1 MPNRITSPTE
11 GYQQLE
17 TMLVKQLLDA
27 SGAFKGSG
35 ASGSDLR
42 MGMFV
47 EALADA
53 VAKSGGFGL
62 AAMLEKQLGPASEA
76 GAPAAGAW
84 DDPNSDV
91 ALPDGY
97 AAPDQSQGPTSPQ
110 MPPSG
115 ASRTS
120 PAAAPAPTLSLTPY
134 SGAAG
139 EIETRVTSGF
149 GNRIHPLEGH
159 TKFHTGVDLA
169 AAPGS
174 RVRAV
179 ADGVVKEAGPRGAY
193 GNVVEIAH
201 PDGTSTL
208 YAHNASLLVKAGDAV
223 AAGAPIALAGATG
236 RVTGPHLHFELREH
250 DRPVDPQKAVSANL
264 VARALIKYRDGA
276 DAEDGVKS
284 EKGVPPRA
292 GVGP

>member
-1 MPNRITSPTE
+1 MPNRISSPTE

-17 TMLVKQLLDA
+17 TLLVKQLLEA

-53 VAKSGGFGL
+53 VVKSGGFGL
-62 AAMLEKQLGPASEA
+62 AAMLEKQLGSANE
-76 GAPAAGAW
+76 GAPAASGAW

-91 ALPDGY
+91 PLPDGY
-97 AAPDQSQGPTSPQ
+97 AAPDPGQAAGSTPGPR
-110 MPPSG
+110 
-115 ASRTS
+115 A
-120 PAAAPAPTLSLTPY
+120 AAAPLPNGPRPAPAFSLTPY
-134 SGAAG
+134 SGGEG

-149 GNRIHPLEGH
+149 GTRVHPLDGQ

-201 PDGTSTL
+201 PDGSSTL
-208 YAHNASLLVKAGDAV
+208 YAHNASLLVKTGDPVTAGE
-223 AAGAPIALAGATG
+223 PIALAGSTG
-236 RVTGPHLHFELREH
+236 RVTGPHLHFELRQH
-250 DRPVDPQKAVSANL
+250 DHPVDPQKAVSANL

>member
-1 MPNRITSPTE
+1 MPNRISSPTE

-17 TMLVKQLLDA
+17 TLLVKQLLEA

-42 MGMFV
+42 MGLFV

-62 AAMLEKQLGPASEA
+62 AAMLEKQLGAANE
-76 GAPAAGAW
+76 GAPTTPGAW

-91 ALPDGY
+91 PLPDGY
-97 AAPDQSQGPTSPQ
+97 AAPDPGQAAGSAHGPRAAAAPL
-110 MPPSG
+110 PRG
-115 ASRTS
+115 
-120 PAAAPAPTLSLTPY
+120 AAPAPAFSLTPY
-134 SGAAG
+134 SGGEG
-139 EIETRVTSGF
+139 EIETRVTSRF
-149 GNRIHPLEGH
+149 GNRVHPLEGQ

-201 PDGTSTL
+201 PDGSSTL
-208 YAHNASLLVKAGDAV
+208 YAHNASLLVKTGDPVTAGE
-223 AAGAPIALAGATG
+223 PIALTGSTG
-236 RVTGPHLHFELREH
+236 RVTGPHLHFELRQH
-250 DRPVDPQKAVSANL
+250 DHPVDPQKAVSANL
-264 VARALIKYRDGA
+264 VAKALIKYRDGA